1 MWCCSKNA
9 DFFDWGV
16 IFFVLWF
23 IFFLVLRKN
32 RDMLTNLDNEVIFK
46 KAFTDAIVFRA
57 FVLDVLG
64 LDIEFDKIETE
75 KQFSP
80 RIGNV
85 AFKLDIFAE
94 SKDKRV
100 IVELQRVQYDHNFDR
115 FLHYFLAAILEL
127 QKSAADYGIEQTV
140 YMIVIMTAPYRVND
154 KTGKPVRDEM
164 LLMELNPRTIIGEER
179 KLYGHQFVCLN
190 PNHPDPHTPQA
201 VRDWLDLI
209 YQSIHSPDRP
219 MLNQKNEGIRRAA
232 ELISV
237 DELSA
242 EELAEMK
249 NQNASKSVI
258 ALMIK
263 SDKEVSVL
271 EMNKDNVPI
280 SVIARYVRLSEEEVR
295 RIVGD
300 GI

>member
-1 MWCCSKNA
+1 
-9 DFFDWGV
+9 
-16 IFFVLWF
+16 
-23 IFFLVLRKN
+23 
-32 RDMLTNLDNEVIFK
+32 MLTNLDNEVIFK

-57 FVLDVLG
+57 FVHDVLG

-80 RIGNV
+80 KIGNI
-85 AFKLDIFAE
+85 AFKLDIFAQ

-127 QKSAADYGIEQTV
+127 QKSATDYGIQQTV
-140 YMIVIMTAPYRVND
+140 YMIVIMTAPYKVVD

-164 LLMELNPRTIIGEER
+164 LLMELNPRTVMGEER
-179 KLYGHQFVCLN
+179 KLYSHQFVCLN
-190 PNHPDPHTPQA
+190 PNHPEPNTPQS

-219 MLNQKNEGIRRAA
+219 TLNQSNAGVRRAA

-237 DELSA
+237 DGLSP
-242 EELAEMK
+242 EEFESMK
-249 NQNASKSVI
+249 NENAAKATLAI
-258 ALMIK
+258 WIR
-263 SDKEVSVL
+263 SDREITVL
-271 EMNKDNVPI
+271 ELNKDKVPI
-280 SVIARYVRLSEEEVR
+280 SIIARSVRLTEEEVKK
-295 RIVGD
+295 IIAEGD
-300 GI
+300 GK